1 MAKLKSGT
9 ELAVANQLS
18 GDASTLVDKIV
29 VAGSKRVVF
38 YRTTCTQ
45 SEYEQG
51 IEFEAGD
58 AMSYIEDAG
67 DVTISK
73 DVTEKDMYMLT
84 TKAKIPGSSTIGD
97 VTYKEAITTDGIKH
111 YLEVA
116 KNDTGMA
123 VACFDVGSKS
133 MIYSLWGTISEI
145 TRSTPLGDDCTI
157 SYTLANSA
165 IDVECTCPETK
176 TP

>member
-51 IEFEAGD
+51 IEFESGD

-84 TKAKIPGSSTIGD
+84 TKAKIPGS
-97 VTYKEAITTDGIKH
+97 
-111 YLEVA
+111 A
-116 KNDTGMA
+116 KIQG
-123 VACFDVGSKS
+123 F
-133 MIYSLWGTISEI
+133 
-145 TRSTPLGDDCTI
+145 
-157 SYTLANSA
+157 SYTASDLCHFDQKRGGFTTSKTAA
-165 IDVECTCPETK
+165 RPGCCPE
-176 TP
+176 

>member
-9 ELAVANQLS
+9 ELSVANMLS

-29 VAGSKRVVF
+29 TAGSRRVVF

-45 SEYEQG
+45 AEYEQG

-67 DVTISK
+67 DVTISD
-73 DVTEKDMYMLT
+73 DVTEKDMYMLA
-84 TKAKIPGSSTIGD
+84 TKAKLTTSSSIGD
-97 VTYKEAITTDGIKH
+97 ITYKEAITTDGLQH
-111 YLEVA
+111 YLDA
-116 KNDTGMA
+116 KKQKAGMA
-123 VACFDVGSKS
+123 VACFDVNSKIQ
-133 MIYSLWGTISEI
+133 IYSVWGTMSEL

-165 IDVECTCPETK
+165 IDVACTCPETK
-176 TP
+176 I